1 MREATLVRALYYC
14 CFKCD
19 VNLSNQC
26 SLTPPCRVAGGG
38 WRCGS
43 GGQEPGWSIRSI
55 HCRGCHHRARAA
67 AHQPAVQTPVS
78 QLLSSSHCH
87 HETPAVAT
95 LQPRPH
101 HDGGGLGRPPP
112 AVPPSAAPPRPRP
125 RPRDQRRPRQ
135 EEEDRRQVSRAGGD
149 AREAGVGYKHT
160 MKIAF
165 MLLLC
170 FYTKVEE
177 MKCKIPKTVV
187 KRNNFLFSSF
197 PNSHQ

>member
-1 MREATLVRALYYC
+1 MVDTIDTLQRLPPPGPGRRTPASSADTSQSAPVI
-14 CFKCD
+14 
-19 VNLSNQC
+19 
-26 SLTPPCRVAGGG
+26 LTP
-38 WRCGS
+38 
-43 GGQEPGWSIRSI
+43 
-55 HCRGCHHRARAA
+55 
-67 AHQPAVQTPVS
+67 
-78 QLLSSSHCH
+78 SSYDV
-87 HETPAVAT
+87 PAVAT

-112 AVPPSAAPPRPRP
+112 AVPPRAAPPRPRPRP